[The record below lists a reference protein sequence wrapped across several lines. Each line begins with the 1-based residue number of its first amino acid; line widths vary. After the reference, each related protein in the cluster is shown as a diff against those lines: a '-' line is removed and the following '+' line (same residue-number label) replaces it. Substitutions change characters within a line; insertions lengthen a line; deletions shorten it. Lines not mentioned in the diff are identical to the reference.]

1 MIEKDKVIQYFSWF
15 KKHNHLYKDFDI
27 DPNLIEE
34 FKDNTKETV
43 MIFEEN
49 TKSRSNEVQ
58 INCPEE
64 PSDME
69 LSDDEEDFFQR
80 YDIDVHE
87 PPANERKQDY
97 TSMFFN
103 KYCENTDLPTVA
115 NRFADVVVEYETNK
129 KIQIDE

>member
-15 KKHNHLYKDFDI
+15 RKYNHLYKDFDI

-49 TKSRSNEVQ
+49 TKSRSDEVQ

-69 LSDDEEDFFQR
+69 LSNEEDNFFQR
-80 YDIDVHE
+80 YNIDVHE
-87 PPANERKQDY
+87 PPENERKQDY
-97 TSMFFN
+97 TSI
-103 KYCENTDLPTVA
+103 V
-115 NRFADVVVEYETNK
+115 
-129 KIQIDE
+129 KILICQQ